1 MLFNPLRIFLPVSIF
16 LLLAGLV
23 WGIPIIVLGRG
34 VSVGALLAIISSGL
48 CLLLGLI
55 AEQLSK
61 IRLSLLKSK
70 KNDED

>member
-1 MLFNPLRIFLPVSIF
+1 
-16 LLLAGLV
+16 LV

-48 CLLLGLI
+48 CLLFGLI

-70 KNDED
+70 KNDEV